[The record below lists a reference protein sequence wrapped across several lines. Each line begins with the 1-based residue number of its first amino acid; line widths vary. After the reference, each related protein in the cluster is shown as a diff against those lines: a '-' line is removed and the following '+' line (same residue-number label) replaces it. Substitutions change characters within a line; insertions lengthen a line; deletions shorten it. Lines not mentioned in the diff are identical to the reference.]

1 MPLQG
6 HEDWKNLLLDALEM
20 SDAVNESRKYKPQH
34 RRLERRGARLGDR
47 PERTPDHLH
56 QVKLV
61 YEDKRLLAGALLS
74 GLGLLGS
81 ERLATRRAGHRV
93 LQIRQDVRRRDRR
106 RIALFGIESP
116 LGNSAVFRCLHR
128 TPAWL

>member
-1 MPLQG
+1 MKIWRANYAFQ
-6 HEDWKNLLLDALEM
+6 ALEVPAG
-20 SDAVNESRKYKPQH
+20 S
-34 RRLERRGARLGDR
+34 
-47 PERTPDHLH
+47 H

-93 LQIRQDVRRRDRR
+93 LQIRQDVHRRNRR
-106 RIALFGIESP
+106 RIALFGVESP
-116 LGNSAVFRCLHR
+116 LGNSAGFRCLHR
-128 TPAWL
+128 VPAWL